1 MKHITFYLD
10 FISPY
15 AYLAFKALPK
25 SLLGLSY
32 SVTYKPVFLGGLLKH
47 YQKKGPAEFPSQ
59 RAWLYRQ
66 VQWLAQQQ
74 GVAMDIPAQH
84 PFNPLGLLRLA
95 LACDAQG
102 LPNRYVC
109 ETLFDH
115 VWVGGL
121 DAADSKRVQE
131 VTEQLAP
138 SRDPKSEAVKQEL
151 NAHGES
157 AIAQGVFGVPAFE
170 VDGKVFWGLD
180 ALPMLRDYLENGAW
194 FESARWD
201 AADKVDSAFPL

>member
-1 MKHITFYLD
+1 M
-10 FISPY
+10 
-15 AYLAFKALPK
+15 
-25 SLLGLSY
+25 
-32 SVTYKPVFLGGLLKH
+32 
-47 YQKKGPAEFPSQ
+47 
-59 RAWLYRQ
+59 
-66 VQWLAQQQ
+66 
-74 GVAMDIPAQH
+74 
-84 PFNPLGLLRLA
+84 GLLRLA

-131 VTEQLAP
+131 VTEHLAP

-151 NAHGES
+151 NTHGEG
-157 AIAQGVFGVPAFE
+157 AIAQSVFGVPAFE

-180 ALPMLRDYLENGAW
+180 ALPMLRDYLENGTW
-194 FESARWD
+194 FGSPQWD
-201 AADKVDSAFPL
+201 EADKVNSAFPL